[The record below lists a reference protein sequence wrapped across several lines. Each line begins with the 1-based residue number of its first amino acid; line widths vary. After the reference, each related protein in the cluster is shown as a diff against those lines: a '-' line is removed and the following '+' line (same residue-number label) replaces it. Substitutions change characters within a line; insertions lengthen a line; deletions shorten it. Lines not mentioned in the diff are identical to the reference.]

1 MWRGV
6 SGWRGSGCGMRCRSD
21 VSKQRGGWGRWHW
34 IRPHR
39 QSPMVSLPLALTQLC
54 SPPAGR
60 GQRAQPAWSPPAG
73 SEPCQLRLYNSLTRR
88 KVGGCGWWGWLWRTP
103 RLAGEC
109 PPQGCV
115 WEHVCTPVWHTPRGC
130 PQLPGS
136 GCAQGQESACPPG
149 TRGGTCGH
157 SASRV
162 GPVAV
167 GSPAGVR
174 AKAGWPWTG
183 QGSLSGI
190 RGSRGFA
197 QG

>member
-1 MWRGV
+1 MG
-6 SGWRGSGCGMRCRSD
+6 
-21 VSKQRGGWGRWHW
+21 
-34 IRPHR
+34 
-39 QSPMVSLPLALTQLC
+39 AFLC
-54 SPPAGR
+54 SHLPPQHPWQDIERTQRPDSATSSAHTQRAACTARVVSSSGVRAMPAPPVQQPDPEEGR
-60 GQRAQPAWSPPAG
+60 G
-73 SEPCQLRLYNSLTRR
+73 LR
-88 KVGGCGWWGWLWRTP
+88 GAEWLWRTP

-115 WEHVCTPVWHTPRGC
+115 RERACTPVWHTSWGC

-190 RGSRGFA
+190 RGSKGFA